1 MPTTTDAL
9 PPRLPRRKMATG
21 WQYLLDPTLSA
32 RARLPYGAAAS
43 VFIPGFGVGVS
54 VTDPALVKAV
64 FTAPADVLH
73 GADQAPLEATLGA
86 NSSFAL
92 DEDPHLRQRRLLLP
106 PFHGARMAG
115 YGAIFEEETL
125 QEIATWPLEHDL
137 RTLEPMMRITLGAI
151 LRTVFGAEE
160 QEFDEFR
167 SFLPQMVKLG
177 SYLTA
182 LPAAQRDLGRWSPWG
197 RFLAYRR
204 RFDAAI
210 DRLIAGGRADPRL
223 SDRTDVL
230 AMLLQAT
237 YDDGSPVSDAELKDQ
252 LLSILVAG
260 HETTAAQLA
269 WTIERLRRHPEIL
282 TELRAEAEAGGSALR
297 EATIRESQRVRP
309 VITGTLRWVHRP
321 FQLGKWQLPVGTYIY
336 VDAVAVH
343 NDPALYPDPQRF
355 DPRRFL
361 DRTPDTYAWLPF
373 GGGRRRC
380 VGAAFAHMEMDV
392 VLRTLLR
399 NVEFVPTTER
409 GERWLFRG
417 VAFAPSRG
425 GIARIRSRAA
435 EPVVAQPEPAAATAG
450 PMSEAS
456 PSSNVHPSGS
466 EEVVA

>member
-1 MPTTTDAL
+1 MPMSTNAL

-21 WQYLLDPTLSA
+21 WRYLVSPPAAAT
-32 RARLPYGAAAS
+32 ARLPYGPAVQA
-43 VFIPGFGVGVS
+43 FIPGFGVGIS
-54 VTDPALVKAV
+54 VTDPALVKQV

-73 GADQAPLEATLGA
+73 GADQAPLEATLGKH
-86 NSSFAL
+86 SSFAL

-125 QEIATWPLEHDL
+125 RELATWPLERDV
-137 RTLEPMMRITLGAI
+137 RTLEPMMRITLNAI
-151 LRTVFGAEE
+151 LRTVFGAED

-182 LPAAQRDLGRWSPWG
+182 LPAAQRDLGPWSPWG

-210 DRLIAGGRADPRL
+210 DRLIADGRADEHL
-223 SDRTDVL
+223 ADRSDVL

-237 YDDGSPVSDAELKDQ
+237 YDDGAPVTDAELKDQ

-260 HETTAAQLA
+260 HETTAAQLS
-269 WTIERLRRHPEIL
+269 WTIERLRRHPAIL
-282 TELRAEAEAGGSALR
+282 TRLKAEAEAGGSALR

-321 FQLGKWQLPVGTYIY
+321 FKLGDWELAPGTYIY
-336 VDAVAVH
+336 VDAVAMH
-343 NDPALYPDPQRF
+343 NDPALYPEPQRF
-355 DPRRFL
+355 DPDRFL
-361 DRTPDTYAWLPF
+361 GRKPDTYAWLPF

-392 VLRTLLR
+392 VLRTLLL
-399 NVEFVPTTER
+399 NVELVPTTER
-409 GERWLFRG
+409 DERWFFRG

-425 GIARIRSRAA
+425 GVARIRSRAA
-435 EPVVAQPEPAAATAG
+435 VAVVAPRNAMATVAPPTGGGAAT
-450 PMSEAS
+450 MSDAS
-456 PSSNVHPSGS
+456 TN